1 MQKTHFSVIMVIG
14 AFAIS
19 STFVAPLHA
28 QPLSF
33 ATSVQ
38 SAAGLAKAGSA
49 APAGVAKAGAA
60 AANAKIP
67 PVRRNDET
75 LLKFSPLRSAKAPS
89 KTTSS
94 PQYQTWM
101 SAEIADA
108 WNAGFKGQGA
118 TITVV
123 DDFSSSRFITGNLG
137 TGSQSLRHGEWTRL
151 EASMI
156 APSATMASHD
166 FNSGRTVALAKTG
179 LNIANLSYGMFA
191 KSGYSLSQIS
201 WSAQETSLINYATN
215 GSAVVSKAAG
225 NDAVAVGASN
235 KAGNTDYLNVAL
247 VGTQSALFVGALDR
261 NGTTTQKANLASY
274 SNFAGSDAAVQR
286 QFLTV
291 GVRGDLT
298 NLYGTSFAAPI
309 VSGYAA
315 VLGSKFTTATPT
327 QIANRLLD
335 TARTDTINGYS
346 ASIHGRG
353 EASIARALAPSS
365 ID

>member
-1 MQKTHFSVIMVIG
+1 MTNQSAVSMIMSVVF
-14 AFAIS
+14 AFGVMLA
-19 STFVAPLHA
+19 APLHA
-28 QPLSF
+28 DTKVS
-33 ATSVQ
+33 
-38 SAAGLAKAGSA
+38 GLAKARSVA
-49 APAGVAKAGAA
+49 SPKARIPVTRGVDQ
-60 AANAKIP
+60 P
-67 PVRRNDET
+67 
-75 LLKFSPLRSAKAPS
+75 LLKFSPSRSAKAPS
-89 KTTSS
+89 KTNT
-94 PQYQTWM
+94 PQYQSWM
-101 SAEIADA
+101 SSEIADA
-108 WNAGFKGQGA
+108 WNSGFKGQGA

-123 DDFSSSRFITGNLG
+123 DDFSSSRFYSGNFG
-137 TGSQSLRHGEWTRL
+137 TGTQSLRHGEWTRQ

-166 FNSGRTVALAKTG
+166 FNSGRAVALARTG
-179 LNIANLSYGMFA
+179 LNVANLSYGIYA
-191 KSGYSLSQIS
+191 KSGYSVSQIG

-215 GSAVVSKAAG
+215 GSAVISKAAG

-247 VGTQSALFVGALDR
+247 VGTQSAVFVGALDR

-274 SNFAGSDAAVQR
+274 SNFAGADETVQR

-327 QIANRLLD
+327 QITSRLLD

-346 ASIHGRG
+346 ANIHGRG
-353 EASIARALAPSS
+353 EASIARALAPAS
-365 ID
+365 IE

>member
-1 MQKTHFSVIMVIG
+1 MKRTRSIPVVLAVALTFAAPFS
-14 AFAIS
+14 
-19 STFVAPLHA
+19 APLHA
-28 QPLSF
+28 EPLTFSPV
-33 ATSVQ
+33 VQ
-38 SAAGLAKAGSA
+38 SKAAGLAR
-49 APAGVAKAGAA
+49 AGAA
-60 AANAKIP
+60 ASAGLATAGAAAENAKIP
-67 PVRRNDET
+67 PVRGTDET
-75 LLKFSPLRSAKAPS
+75 LLKFSPLRSAKAAP
-89 KTTSS
+89 KTTS

-101 SAEIADA
+101 SSEIADA

-156 APSATMASHD
+156 APSAAMASHD
-166 FNSGRTVALAKTG
+166 FNSGRTVALAKSG
-179 LNIANLSYGMFA
+179 LNVANLSYGMFA
-191 KSGYSLSQIS
+191 KSGYTSNQIS
-201 WSAQETSLINYATN
+201 WSAQETSLISYATN

-247 VGTQSALFVGALDR
+247 IGTQSALFVGALDR
-261 NGTTTQKANLASY
+261 NGTPTQKANLASY
-274 SNFAGSDAAVQR
+274 SNFAGADVTVQR

-335 TARTDTINGYS
+335 TARTDTINGYT
-346 ASIHGRG
+346 ASLHGRG
-353 EASIARALAPSS
+353 EASIARAIAPSS